1 MKVFLTGGSG
11 HLGSWTARELISQGL
26 QVVNADQFP
35 PNDADAADAPDL
47 YVWRELDLTDVG
59 QVAGAMAG
67 CDAVIHLGAV
77 PAPGR
82 RPDDLLFRTNTGAT
96 FAVLYAASLLG
107 VRRAMIA
114 SSISA
119 LGPAYAVTPLD
130 YAYAP
135 VDEAHPFLHQDPY
148 GLSKEVD
155 EHTAEMFVRR
165 TGMTVLAYRFHW
177 VARPGEAASAAAR
190 LVSDPAEMKHN
201 LWGYVDVR
209 DAARACRLGIESDVQ
224 GFEAFNII
232 AADTLASEPTA
243 DLIKRLCPQTKLRA
257 EIEGCASAFSTE
269 KAARLLDYVPQH
281 TWRNEQAQP
290 PNVEPTDAMQQ

>member
-11 HLGSWTARELISQGL
+11 HLGSWTARELTSHGWH
-26 QVVNADQFP
+26 VVNADQFP

-67 CDAVIHLGAV
+67 CDAVIHLGAI

-107 VRRAMIA
+107 VRRAVIA

-119 LGPAYAVTPLD
+119 LEPPTRSRRWTTLTPQLTRRTRSCTKTPT
-130 YAYAP
+130 AS
-135 VDEAHPFLHQDPY
+135 Q
-148 GLSKEVD
+148 EVD

-177 VARPGEAASAAAR
+177 VARPEEAGSAAAR

-269 KAARLLDYVPQH
+269 KAARLLGYVPQH